1 MRIVLLG
8 SALLF
13 WSLSGIASAQI
24 SNSVADDSDVKIDGN
39 KFLKREAFS
48 DKRGDAP
55 FRRDETEN
63 SVCGQDLAVRWH
75 AEVSSSI
82 YATPLITDL
91 YNDGRKDIIIPGFR
105 RRLHILEG
113 RTGAEDTIF
122 EAQHRSTLH
131 ASPLLYDIDFD
142 GVLDILVATYDGD
155 IQFFKDTGAE
165 ASYRLFI
172 PRLRVKRDWYAGLN
186 PDPND
191 HSHPDVGADAD
202 DSGIG
207 ERSNIGRRRREGG
220 DGSGG
225 GSGSQKRRRSLLQV
239 DVASLHNNG
248 GATVQQREEIS
259 EEAAESFTE
268 LFADE
273 EQNQGGDVGGRGRGA
288 DVHEPDNSSRDADW
302 LDDTNVYD
310 EIDDEEYDGPFVGGD
325 EDNEEKDNEE
335 EKENTNHV
343 LHGGNVRHVRRGHR
357 GRQERP
363 HSHGNSHYDDS
374 EFIEEETDDYFN
386 VYTPPG
392 DNNNNDNDLIKDG
405 HGGDYQAKAELWEDD
420 MNTAPDEISPEV
432 DAPYVWIDAHVM
444 ATPSIAD
451 IDNDGRDELV
461 VPVSYFFDPG
471 DYAADSAR
479 ARAAVGKDG
488 DPGKYLAS
496 GIVVY
501 DLHTRG
507 IKWNQHLDLSTRY
520 TRYKAEIHSIPTLA
534 DIDNDGRLEIIVG
547 TSMGWV
553 YVLDPNTGQALDGW
567 PVQLG
572 DVQGQVAVG
581 DVDNDG
587 WLEIIAGDARGSVVA
602 LRLSGKEVWERHVGS
617 AIGAGATL
625 ADFDGDGK
633 LEIVIG
639 TFDGR
644 IFVLDGAT
652 GKDKP
657 GFPFRTYGRI
667 TAPIMVTKLSDPK
680 LPGLQLVATSHD
692 GFLYVVDSLTACAD
706 SLDLGEPSYAMV
718 LADDLAH
725 TGRMDL
731 LVATAGGNIYAIR
744 TPAKFQP
751 LKVWPSQTP
760 GPGTAGFVAKWD
772 WEGIYAT
779 AASRV
784 PRDVRGEAVQVRV
797 TVVDKRPPLIGGKL
811 HGPYKISVALQGVGA
826 KEMGM
831 GDQPVIGMSNIV
843 NKTGTYVMEIPCPR
857 TRTSATIRVEMKD
870 ETGAMFSDEF
880 ALSFHIHF
888 YRLLKWLAVGPF
900 AFTAAAVLFMSGGN
914 ALRVEL
920 PS

>member
-1 MRIVLLG
+1 
-8 SALLF
+8 
-13 WSLSGIASAQI
+13 
-24 SNSVADDSDVKIDGN
+24 
-39 KFLKREAFS
+39 
-48 DKRGDAP
+48 
-55 FRRDETEN
+55 
-63 SVCGQDLAVRWH
+63 
-75 AEVSSSI
+75 
-82 YATPLITDL
+82 
-91 YNDGRKDIIIPGFR
+91 
-105 RRLHILEG
+105 LHILEG
-113 RTGAEDTIF
+113 RTGAEDTTF

-142 GVLDILVATYDGD
+142 GVLDIVVATYDGD
-155 IQFFKDTGAE
+155 IQFFRDTGAE

-172 PRLRVKRDWYAGLN
+172 PRLRVKHDWYAGLN

-207 ERSNIGRRRREGG
+207 ERLNRGRKRTEGAA
-220 DGSGG
+220 GG
-225 GSGSQKRRRSLLQV
+225 GGGGAGGATSRRRSLLQV
-239 DVASLHNNG
+239 DVASLHNN
-248 GATVQQREEIS
+248 ANLLQREEIT

-273 EQNQGGDVGGRGRGA
+273 EDNSNNNHGGGGG
-288 DVHEPDNSSRDADW
+288 VEHEPDNSRDADW
-302 LDDTNVYD
+302 LDESNIYD
-310 EIDDEEYDGPFVGGD
+310 EIEDEDYEIPFVGGD
-325 EDNEEKDNEE
+325 DATEQEQGDDG
-335 EKENTNHV
+335 TNHV

-363 HSHGNSHYDDS
+363 HGHGTGHYNDD
-374 EFIEEETDDYFN
+374 EFIEEETDDYFDLN
-386 VYTPPG
+386 APP
-392 DNNNNDNDLIKDG
+392 DDLNSENNNNGNSR
-405 HGGDYQAKAELWEDD
+405 DYQAKAEQWEDD
-420 MNTAPDEISPEV
+420 THTAPEEFSPEV

-471 DYAADSAR
+471 DYSADSAR

-507 IKWNQHLDLSTRY
+507 IKWSQHLDLSTRY
-520 TRYKAEIHSIPTLA
+520 TRYKAEIYSIPTLA
-534 DIDNDGRLEIIVG
+534 DVDNDGRLEVIVG

-553 YVLDPNTGQALDGW
+553 YVLDPKTGQALENW

-587 WLEIIAGDARGSVVA
+587 WLEIIAADARGSVVA
-602 LRLSGKEVWERHVGS
+602 LRLNGKEAWERHLGS

-625 ADFDGDGK
+625 ADVDGDGK
-633 LEIVIG
+633 LEIIIG

-644 IFVLDGAT
+644 IFVLDGST

-692 GFLYVVDSLTACAD
+692 GFLYVIDSLTACAD

-744 TPAKFQP
+744 TPARFQP
-751 LKVWPSQTP
+751 LKVWPSQSP
-760 GPGTAGFVAKWD
+760 GPGTAGFVAKWN

-797 TVVDKRPPLIGGKL
+797 TVVDNRPPLTGGKL
-811 HGPYKISVALQGVGA
+811 HGPYRISVSLQGVGA

-870 ETGAMFSDEF
+870 ETGAVFSDEF

-900 AFTAAAVLFMSGGN
+900 AFTAAAVLFMSGAN
-914 ALRVEL
+914 ALQVEL

>member
-1 MRIVLLG
+1 M
-8 SALLF
+8 
-13 WSLSGIASAQI
+13 
-24 SNSVADDSDVKIDGN
+24 
-39 KFLKREAFS
+39 
-48 DKRGDAP
+48 
-55 FRRDETEN
+55 
-63 SVCGQDLAVRWH
+63 
-75 AEVSSSI
+75 
-82 YATPLITDL
+82 
-91 YNDGRKDIIIPGFR
+91 
-105 RRLHILEG
+105 
-113 RTGAEDTIF
+113 
-122 EAQHRSTLH
+122 
-131 ASPLLYDIDFD
+131 
-142 GVLDILVATYDGD
+142 LDIVVATYDGD

-172 PRLRVKRDWYAGLN
+172 PRLRVKHDWYAGLN

-191 HSHPDVGADAD
+191 HSNPDVGADAD

-207 ERSNIGRRRREGG
+207 ERVNMGRKRREG
-220 DGSGG
+220 SAGG
-225 GSGSQKRRRSLLQV
+225 GGGGGTSNSRRRRSLLQV
-239 DVASLHNNG
+239 DVASLKNN
-248 GATVQQREEIS
+248 ANLLQREQIS

-273 EQNQGGDVGGRGRGA
+273 EGTQNQAGGNGDGDGL
-288 DVHEPDNSSRDADW
+288 HEPDNSSRDADW
-302 LDDTNVYD
+302 LDESNIYD
-310 EIDDEEYDGPFVGGD
+310 EIDDEDYEIPFVGGD
-325 EDNEEKDNEE
+325 EQEKQTGDD
-335 EKENTNHV
+335 ENNLNHV
-343 LHGGNVRHVRRGHR
+343 LRGGNVRHVRRGHR

-363 HSHGNSHYDDS
+363 HGHGDGDGGDHYNDD
-374 EFIEEETDDYFN
+374 EFIEEETDDYLN
-386 VYTPPG
+386 VYAPPDIDNN
-392 DNNNNDNDLIKDG
+392 DNNNNNENRR
-405 HGGDYQAKAELWEDD
+405 DYQEKAELWEDD
-420 MNTAPDEISPEV
+420 NDTAPEEFSPEV

-471 DYAADSAR
+471 DYSADSAR
-479 ARAAVGKDG
+479 GRAAVGKDG

-507 IKWNQHLDLSTRY
+507 IKWSQHLDLSTRY
-520 TRYKAEIHSIPTLA
+520 TRYKAEIHSVPTLA
-534 DIDNDGRLEIIVG
+534 DIDNDGRLEVIVG

-553 YVLDPNTGQALDGW
+553 YVLDPKTGTALEGW

-587 WLEIIAGDARGSVVA
+587 WLEIIAADARGSVVA
-602 LRLSGKEVWERHVGS
+602 LRLNGKEVWERHLGS

-633 LEIVIG
+633 LEIVVG

-692 GFLYVVDSLTACAD
+692 GFLYVIDSLTACAD

-731 LVATAGGNIYAIR
+731 LIATAGGNIYAIR
-744 TPAKFQP
+744 TPARFQP

-760 GPGTAGFVAKWD
+760 GTGTAGFVAKWN

-797 TVVDKRPPLIGGKL
+797 TVVDKRPPLAGGKL
-811 HGPYKISVALQGVGA
+811 HGPYRISVALQGVGA

-870 ETGAMFSDEF
+870 ETGAVFSDEF

-900 AFTAAAVLFMSGGN
+900 AFTAAAVLLMSGRD

>member
-1 MRIVLLG
+1 M
-8 SALLF
+8 
-13 WSLSGIASAQI
+13 
-24 SNSVADDSDVKIDGN
+24 
-39 KFLKREAFS
+39 
-48 DKRGDAP
+48 
-55 FRRDETEN
+55 
-63 SVCGQDLAVRWH
+63 CGQDLAVRWH
-75 AEVSSSI
+75 TEVSSSI
-82 YATPLITDL
+82 YATPVITDL

-142 GVLDILVATYDGD
+142 GVLDIVVATYDGD

-207 ERSNIGRRRREGG
+207 ERINMGKKRREGG
-220 DGSGG
+220 GDDDGSSGG
-225 GSGSQKRRRSLLQV
+225 GGGANIGSQTRRRSLLQI
-239 DVASLHNNG
+239 DVASLHNNVG
-248 GATVQQREEIS
+248 FTVEQREEIS

-273 EQNQGGDVGGRGRGA
+273 AKETQDDDDV

-310 EIDDEEYDGPFVGGD
+310 DIDDDEYVSPFDDGEEDYDDGDDDDD
-325 EDNEEKDNEE
+325 EDSS
-335 EKENTNHV
+335 TSHV
-343 LHGGNVRHVRRGHR
+343 LHGGNVRHIRKGHR

-363 HSHGNSHYDDS
+363 HGHGSAHQDDNT
-374 EFIEEETDDYFN
+374 FIEEETDDYFDI
-386 VYTPPG
+386 YAPP
-392 DNNNNDNDLIKDG
+392 DKNTDTFIKDG
-405 HGGDYQAKAELWEDD
+405 HGADYQEKGELWEDD
-420 MNTAPDEISPEV
+420 TNTAPDEISPEI

-451 IDNDGRDELV
+451 VDNDGRDELV

-471 DYAADSAR
+471 EYAADSAR

-534 DIDNDGRLEIIVG
+534 DVDNDGRLEIIVG

-553 YVLDPNTGQALDGW
+553 YVLDPKTGHALDGW

-581 DVDNDG
+581 DIDNDG
-587 WLEIIAGDARGSVVA
+587 WLEIIAADARGSVVA
-602 LRLSGKEVWERHVGS
+602 LRVSGKEVWERHVGS

-633 LEIVIG
+633 LEIIIG

-692 GFLYVVDSLTACAD
+692 GFLYVIDSLTACAD

-744 TPAKFQP
+744 TPGKFQP
-751 LKVWPSQTP
+751 LKVWPSQSP
-760 GPGTAGFVAKWD
+760 GTGTAGFIAKWN
-772 WEGIYAT
+772 WEGIYVT

-784 PRDVRGEAVQVRV
+784 PRDVRGESVQVRV
-797 TVVDKRPPLIGGKL
+797 TVVDKRPPLSGGKL
-811 HGPYKISVALQGVGA
+811 HGPYKISVALQGIGA

-843 NKTGTYVMEIPCPR
+843 NKTGTYVMEVPCPR

-870 ETGAMFSDEF
+870 ETGAIFSDEF

-900 AFTAAAVLFMSGGN
+900 AFTAVAVLFMSGGN

>member
-1 MRIVLLG
+1 M
-8 SALLF
+8 
-13 WSLSGIASAQI
+13 
-24 SNSVADDSDVKIDGN
+24 
-39 KFLKREAFS
+39 
-48 DKRGDAP
+48 
-55 FRRDETEN
+55 
-63 SVCGQDLAVRWH
+63 
-75 AEVSSSI
+75 
-82 YATPLITDL
+82 
-91 YNDGRKDIIIPGFR
+91 
-105 RRLHILEG
+105 
-113 RTGAEDTIF
+113 
-122 EAQHRSTLH
+122 
-131 ASPLLYDIDFD
+131 YDIDFD
-142 GVLDILVATYDGD
+142 GVLDLVVATYDGD

-172 PRLRVKRDWYAGLN
+172 PRLRVKHDWYVGLN
-186 PDPND
+186 ADPND
-191 HSHPDVGADAD
+191 HSNPDVGADTD

-207 ERSNIGRRRREGG
+207 ERANIGRRRKEGG
-220 DGSGG
+220 ADGG
-225 GSGSQKRRRSLLQV
+225 GRDGDVNAGVARRRRSLLQI
-239 DVASLHNNG
+239 DVNSLHG
-248 GATVQQREEIS
+248 GGSTVQQREEIS

-273 EQNQGGDVGGRGRGA
+273 EDNQGGVGGGGG
-288 DVHEPDNSSRDADW
+288 VGINGEHEADNSNTDADW
-302 LDDTNVYD
+302 LDDTNIYD
-310 EIDDEEYDGPFVGGD
+310 EIDEDYEIPLVTDDQEGNTHGVLQGGD
-325 EDNEEKDNEE
+325 
-335 EKENTNHV
+335 
-343 LHGGNVRHVRRGHR
+343 VRHVRRGHR

-363 HSHGNSHYDDS
+363 HRGHNGVNNEDIDDE
-374 EFIEEETDDYFN
+374 EFIEDELDDYFN
-386 VYTPPG
+386 LNAPPDDLG
-392 DNNNNDNDLIKDG
+392 EDNILNSK
-405 HGGDYQAKAELWEDD
+405 DYQAKAEQWEDD
-420 MNTAPDEISPEV
+420 TNTAPDEISPEV

-444 ATPSIAD
+444 ATPAIAD

-471 DYAADSAR
+471 DYSADSAR

-507 IKWNQHLDLSTRY
+507 IKWTQHLDLSTRY

-534 DIDNDGRLEIIVG
+534 DVDNDGRLEVIVG

-553 YVLDPNTGQALDGW
+553 YVLDPKTGQALDGW

-572 DVQGQVAVG
+572 DVQGQVAVA

-587 WLEIIAGDARGSVVA
+587 WLEMIAADARGSVVA
-602 LRLSGKEVWERHVGS
+602 LKLSGKELWERHLGS
-617 AIGAGATL
+617 AIGTGATL
-625 ADFDGDGK
+625 ADVDGDGK
-633 LEIVIG
+633 LEIMIG

-652 GKDKP
+652 GIDKP

-680 LPGLQLVATSHD
+680 IPSLQLVATSHD
-692 GFLYVVDSLTACAD
+692 GFLYVIDSLTACAD

-744 TPAKFQP
+744 TPSKFQP
-751 LKVWPSQTP
+751 LKAWPSQI
-760 GPGTAGFVAKWD
+760 PGTGTSGFVTKWN

-797 TVVDKRPPLIGGKL
+797 TVVDNRPPLIGGKL

-831 GDQPVIGMSNIV
+831 GDQPIIGMSNIV
-843 NKTGTYVMEIPCPR
+843 NKTGTYVMEIPCPK
-857 TRTSATIRVEMKD
+857 TRTSATIRVQMID
-870 ETGAMFSDEF
+870 ETGAVFSDEF

-888 YRLLKWLAVGPF
+888 YRLLKWLVVGPF
-900 AFTAAAVLFMSGGN
+900 AFTAAAVLLMSGGN
-914 ALRVEL
+914 NPLRIEL

>member
-1 MRIVLLG
+1 MFPR
-8 SALLF
+8 
-13 WSLSGIASAQI
+13 
-24 SNSVADDSDVKIDGN
+24 KH
-39 KFLKREAFS
+39 
-48 DKRGDAP
+48 
-55 FRRDETEN
+55 RDETEN

-75 AEVSSSI
+75 SEVSSSI
-82 YATPLITDL
+82 YATPIITDL

-113 RTGAEDTIF
+113 RTGAEDTTF

-131 ASPLLYDIDFD
+131 ATPLLYDIDFD

-155 IQFFKDTGAE
+155 IQFYKDTGAE

-207 ERSNIGRRRREGG
+207 ERITMGRRRREG
-220 DGSGG
+220 DGG
-225 GSGSQKRRRSLLQV
+225 GGGGVDVGSQKRRRSLLQI
-239 DVASLHNNG
+239 DTASLHNG
-248 GATVQQREEIS
+248 DAAVQQREEIS
-259 EEAAESFTE
+259 QEAAESFTE
-268 LFADE
+268 LFADDDE
-273 EQNQGGDVGGRGRGA
+273 EEEEEGGEGGEGA
-288 DVHEPDNSSRDADW
+288 DLDEPDDSSKDAEW
-302 LDDTNVYD
+302 LDDENVYDEKDEYDDSFDDDEEDYDEENNGDDTNV
-310 EIDDEEYDGPFVGGD
+310 EDG
-325 EDNEEKDNEE
+325 
-335 EKENTNHV
+335 TNHI
-343 LHGGNVRHVRRGHR
+343 LRGGNVRHIRRGHR

-363 HSHGNSHYDDS
+363 HGHKSTHDDDN
-374 EFIEEETDDYFN
+374 EFFEEETDDYDN
-386 VYTPPG
+386 DYAPP
-392 DNNNNDNDLIKDG
+392 DEINNDFIKDG
-405 HGGDYQAKAELWEDD
+405 HGKDYIEKAELWEDD
-420 MNTAPDEISPEV
+420 TDTAPEEISPEV
-432 DAPYVWIDAHVM
+432 DSPYVWIDAHVL

-496 GIVVY
+496 GVVVY

-534 DIDNDGRLEIIVG
+534 DVDNDGRLEVIVG

-553 YVLDPNTGQALDGW
+553 YVLDPKTGQALEGW

-572 DVQGQVAVG
+572 DVQGQVVVG
-581 DVDNDG
+581 DIDNDG
-587 WLEIIAGDARGSVVA
+587 WLEIIAADTRGSVVA
-602 LRLSGKEVWERHVGS
+602 LRVSGKEVWERHVGS
-617 AIGAGATL
+617 AIGVGATL

-633 LEIVIG
+633 LEIVLG

-680 LPGLQLVATSHD
+680 LPGLQLVASSHD
-692 GFLYVVDSLTACAD
+692 GFLYVIDSLTACAD

-744 TPAKFQP
+744 TPGKFQP
-751 LKVWPSQTP
+751 LKVWPSQSP
-760 GPGTAGFVAKWD
+760 GTGTAGFVAKWN
-772 WEGIYAT
+772 WEGIYVT

-797 TVVDKRPPLIGGKL
+797 TVVDKRPLLTGGKL
-811 HGPYKISVALQGVGA
+811 HGPYRISVALQGIGA

-831 GDQPVIGMSNIV
+831 GDQPVIGMSNTV

-870 ETGAMFSDEF
+870 ETGSVFSDEF

-900 AFTAAAVLFMSGGN
+900 AFTAAAVLFMSGRN
-914 ALRVEL
+914 SLRVEL